1 VIKKLKENQLVGD
14 AILPFYKDRLKE
26 IEGIIVKQKLVSLP
40 DRPAAHSHRHTAE
53 SAQQPAPT

>member
-26 IEGIIVKQKLVSLP
+26 IEAS
-40 DRPAAHSHRHTAE
+40 S
-53 SAQQPAPT
+53 